1 MKIGK
6 KIVNLVLALAISVPM
21 AMSTGTFNLAFAD
34 GIDARFTNSK
44 NADPINNLTIAF
56 YEKDIAAG
64 TSKKIFTVATKNDG
78 KFSKETVKAFNGYN
92 ISNVI
97 DADGNV
103 NLKAGTYHYVDE
115 VPAPG
120 FYKKVRPKV
129 FTVLEGGSGNPIDE
143 QYTPVSDLGQAI
155 VEAKNGSGEPLEG
168 MTYDLYALS
177 GSNYIRVATF
187 STDKDGLL
195 TEAFERTGELPSTK
209 VDVND
214 GTMLLS
220 AGKYKLFAK
229 NSVGGYSLPKDGVVF
244 SINTS
249 QIKDLGIRFVKD
261 SSNSG
266 GNSDTRNKTGASI
279 KVLDKKT
286 KKGVPN
292 QEIAVYSVDSN
303 GKNEVLIFLGK
314 TNAEGKLDTT
324 KVTKG
329 AELLLNNGTLV
340 LNPGNYYYKL
350 HNYANAQKHPFKVEE
365 GKINYQVLYISLGS
379 GGKTSNNNNI
389 SKNTKRGGLAKTGF
403 ANTLGYNVA
412 GLAMISSGVFALR
425 KKKQR

>member
-21 AMSTGTFNLAFAD
+21 AMSTGALNLAFAD
-34 GIDARFTNSK
+34 GISAKFTNSK
-44 NADPINNLTIAF
+44 NGDPVNNLTIAF
-56 YEKDIAAG
+56 YEKDVMAG

-78 KFSKETVKAFNGYN
+78 KLNKETLKAFNGYD
-92 ISNVI
+92 ISNVV
-97 DADGNV
+97 DSDGNI
-103 NLKAGTYHYVDE
+103 NLKAGTYYYVDE
-115 VPAPG
+115 VPASG

-143 QYTPVSDLGQAI
+143 QYTPISELGQAI
-155 VEAKNGSGEPLEG
+155 VEAKNESGEPLEG

-177 GSNYIRVATF
+177 GSNYIRISTF

-195 TEAFERTGELPSTK
+195 TEAFERTSELPGTK

-220 AGKYKLFAK
+220 GGKYKLTGK
-229 NSVGGYSLPKDGVVF
+229 NSVGGYSLPKEGVFF
-244 SINTS
+244 SINSS
-249 QIKDLGIRFVKD
+249 QIKDLNVRFVKD
-261 SSNSG
+261 SSTPG
-266 GNSDTRNKTGASI
+266 GNDSRNKTGASI
-279 KVLDKKT
+279 KVLDKNT

-292 QEIAVYSVDSN
+292 QEIAVYSTDVN
-303 GKNEVLIFLGK
+303 GKNETLIFVGK

-324 KVTKG
+324 KVSKG
-329 AELLLNNGTLV
+329 AEFLLNDGTLI

-350 HNYANAQKHPFKVEE
+350 HNYANAKKHIFKVES
-365 GKINYQVLYISLGS
+365 GKINNQVLYISLGS
-379 GGKTSNNNNI
+379 SGKTSNNNI

-403 ANTLGYNVA
+403 ANTLGYSVA
-412 GLAMISSGVFALR
+412 GLAMISSGVFTLR
-425 KKKQR
+425 KKNN